1 MNDCGLFIRGAE
13 LSQDGKTVQNTN
25 LLNGVSFAGRQDS
38 AAPNIKG
45 TLNSPCGN
53 LSGAFYNT
61 SGNLHWLSTRNS
73 SQWLHQGAFNAS
85 RSSNIYKDG
94 VTEVRPNNR
103 NYLPIIKLG

>member
-1 MNDCGLFIRGAE
+1 M
-13 LSQDGKTVQNTN
+13 
-25 LLNGVSFAGRQDS
+25 SFAGRQDS

-61 SGNLHWLSTRNS
+61 SGNLYWLSTRNS